1 MDIILGPWI
10 RSHAPEL
17 TPENKTDKT
26 ADKVEELWPGLRKR
40 KKRERER
47 KKQYQQLVGLM
58 RITYRRIVFGVG

>member
-26 ADKVEELWPGLRKR
+26 ADRVEEAWPRLEKEKKKKRKR
-40 KKRERER
+40 EKETISAACRTHA
-47 KKQYQQLVGLM
+47 YHVS
-58 RITYRRIVFGVG
+58 